1 MMPDDLPAQA
11 RTDSGDPLLDCLSL
25 LARLHTHPISADALQ
40 SGLPV
45 SGASRITPQLFV
57 RAAERAG
64 MTARV
69 VERKLDRIPK
79 LVLPAVLVLDKGRD
93 ACILSAVEDDG
104 TYEITVPD
112 GEDGIRKKVTA
123 AELEKSYSGVAI
135 MVHPARH
142 MDDRAGDVDAV
153 LRRSWFWGTLY
164 HHRKDYG
171 QVLLASVMI
180 NFFVLVSPL
189 FVMNVYDRVVPNN
202 AIETLWVLATGA
214 IVVFGFD
221 FLFRML
227 RAYFVD
233 GVGKKVDVIV
243 SNRLFAHIIGIQ
255 LAVRPA
261 SAGSFANNVREFET
275 LRDFFTSATLMTVVD
290 LPFSILFLFVIGWLA
305 GPLVLVPLAAIPLV
319 VVVGVLL
326 QFPLT
331 RLINANF
338 KVASQKHGVLV
349 EAIDGLETIKGTS
362 AEGVLQAKWEQA
374 VGVVAATGQRS
385 QMLSAT
391 GVNFTMFVQQLVTII
406 LVVVGVYLIADNKLT
421 LGGLVAST
429 ILSGR
434 ALAPLGQIA
443 GLLTRFQHARAAYK
457 SLTELMAMPLDRPP
471 GKAFL
476 RRLALD
482 GNIEFAKVTFK
493 YPNAQVPA
501 LDSCAYRVNKG
512 DRVAI
517 LGRVGSGKS
526 TVARLIVNLYQPET
540 GTVLVDGVDV
550 GQIDPADLRR
560 HIGYVPQDVKLFYG
574 TVRDNMVMGNRR
586 ASDDA
591 FLRAARLSGVDK
603 IVSRHPAGFDLQ
615 VGEQGRALSGGQRQA
630 VAIARALLA
639 DPEVLVMDEPTSHMD
654 FATEN
659 LFVQAL
665 LEYLK
670 GKTLVLITHKPS
682 LLALVERIIVL
693 EQGKVVADGPK
704 DRVLQALSQNE
715 RPTAPQGQQQPRQP
729 QAPQAPQSQQPRP
742 PQAPQAQQPQQPQP
756 PRQPQQ
762 TPQQPPQAPPA
773 PGKEPT

>member
-1 MMPDDLPAQA
+1 MPDDTPQS
-11 RTDSGDPLLDCLSL
+11 RTESGDPLLDCLAL

-40 SGLPV
+40 AGLPLA
-45 SGASRITPQLFV
+45 GNRITPQLFV

-64 MTARV
+64 MAARV
-69 VERKLDRIPK
+69 IERRLDRIPR

-93 ACILSAVEDDG
+93 ACILASIENDG
-104 TYEITVPD
+104 SYEIIVPA
-112 GEDGIRKKVTA
+112 GEEGLRSRISA

-135 MVHPARH
+135 LVHPARH
-142 MDDRAGDVDAV
+142 LDDRAGDVDAV
-153 LRRSWFWGTLY
+153 LRHSWFWGTLY
-164 HHRKDYG
+164 QHRKDYA

-202 AIETLWVLATGA
+202 AIETLWVLAAGA
-214 IVVFGFD
+214 LTVFGFD

-233 GVGKKVDVIV
+233 GVGKKVDVVV
-243 SNRLFAHIIGIQ
+243 SNRIFEHIIGIQ
-255 LAVRPA
+255 LAVRPQ

-290 LPFSILFLFVIGWLA
+290 LPFSILFLVVISWLA
-305 GPLVLVPLAAIPLV
+305 GPLVLVPLIAIPLV
-319 VVVGVLL
+319 VIVGVAL

-338 KVASQKHGVLV
+338 KVSAQKHGVLV
-349 EAIDGLETIKGTS
+349 EAIDGLETVKGTS
-362 AEGVLQAKWEQA
+362 AEGVLQGKWEHA
-374 VGVVAATGQRS
+374 VGVVAATGQRA
-385 QMLSAT
+385 QLLSAT
-391 GVNFTMFVQQLVTII
+391 GVNFTMFVQQIVTIV
-406 LVVVGVYLIADNKLT
+406 LVVVGVYLIADNQLT
-421 LGGLVAST
+421 LGGLVAAT

-443 GLLTRFQHARAAYK
+443 GLLTRFQHARVAYK
-457 SLTELMAMPLDRPP
+457 SLSDLMAMPLDRPA

-476 RRLALD
+476 RRLQLD

-493 YPNAQVPA
+493 YPHQPVPA
-501 LDSCAYRVNKG
+501 LDGCTFRINRG
-512 DRVAI
+512 ERVAI

-526 TVARLIVNLYQPET
+526 TVARLIVNLYQPEA

-591 FLRAARLSGVDK
+591 FLRAARLSGVDR
-603 IVSRHPAGFDLQ
+603 IVGRHPAGFDLP

-639 DPEVLVMDEPTSHMD
+639 DPEVMVMDEPTSHMD
-654 FATEN
+654 FATEAQ
-659 LFVQAL
+659 FVQVL
-665 LEYLK
+665 SEYLK

-693 EQGKVVADGPK
+693 DGGRVVADGPK
-704 DRVLQALSQNE
+704 EKVLQALTQNE
-715 RPTAPQGQQQPRQP
+715 QQRPGQQRQQQPP
-729 QAPQAPQSQQPRP
+729 AQSP
-742 PQAPQAQQPQQPQP
+742 P
-756 PRQPQQ
+756 
-762 TPQQPPQAPPA
+762 PPA
-773 PGKEPT
+773 VKP

>member
-1 MMPDDLPAQA
+1 MPDDIAQA
-11 RTDSGDPLLDCLSL
+11 QSRTESGDPLLDCLAL

-40 SGLPV
+40 AGLPLA
-45 SGASRITPQLFV
+45 GNRITPQLFV

-64 MTARV
+64 MAARV
-69 VERKLDRIPK
+69 VERRLSRIPR

-93 ACILSAVEDDG
+93 ACILSAIEADG
-104 TYEITVPD
+104 SYEIIVPA
-112 GEDGIRKKVTA
+112 GEEGLRKRVSA

-135 MVHPARH
+135 LVHPARH
-142 MDDRAGDVDAV
+142 LDDRAGDVDSV
-153 LRRSWFWGTLY
+153 LRHSWFWGTLY
-164 HHRKDYG
+164 RHRKDYA

-202 AIETLWVLATGA
+202 AIETLWVLAAGA
-214 IVVFGFD
+214 LTVFGFD

-233 GVGKKVDVIV
+233 GVGKKVDVVV
-243 SNRLFAHIIGIQ
+243 SNRIFEHIIGIR
-255 LAVRPA
+255 LAVRPQ

-275 LRDFFTSATLMTVVD
+275 LRDFFTSATLMTLVD
-290 LPFSILFLFVIGWLA
+290 LPFSILFLAVIGWLA
-305 GPLVLVPLAAIPLV
+305 GPLVFVPLIAIPIV
-319 VVVGVLL
+319 VIVGIAL

-338 KVASQKHGVLV
+338 KVSAQKHGVLV
-349 EAIDGLETIKGTS
+349 EAIDGLETVKGTS
-362 AEGVLQAKWEQA
+362 AEGILQGKWEQA
-374 VGVVAATGQRS
+374 VGVVAATGQRA

-391 GVNFTMFVQQLVTII
+391 GVNFTMFIQQMVTIVQ
-406 LVVVGVYLIADNKLT
+406 VVVGVYLIAENQLT

-434 ALAPLGQIA
+434 ALAPLGQVA
-443 GLLTRFQHARAAYK
+443 GLLTRFQHARVAYK
-457 SLTELMAMPLDRPP
+457 SLSDLMAMPLDRPA

-476 RRLALD
+476 RRLQLD

-493 YPNAQVPA
+493 YPNQQVPA
-501 LDSCAYRVNKG
+501 LDGCTFRINRG
-512 DRVAI
+512 ERVAI

-586 ASDDA
+586 AGDEA
-591 FLRAARLSGVDK
+591 FLRAARLAGVDR
-603 IVSRHPAGFDLQ
+603 IVSRHPAGFDLP

-654 FATEN
+654 FATEAQ
-659 LFVQAL
+659 FVHAL
-665 LEYLK
+665 IEYLK
-670 GKTLVLITHKPS
+670 GRTLVLITHKPS

-693 EQGKVVADGPK
+693 DGGKAVADGPK
-704 DRVLQALSQNE
+704 EKVLQALQQN
-715 RPTAPQGQQQPRQP
+715 QGQAER
-729 QAPQAPQSQQPRP
+729 AARP
-742 PQAPQAQQPQQPQP
+742 PQNP
-756 PRQPQQ
+756 
-762 TPQQPPQAPPA
+762 PPA
-773 PGKEPT
+773 KQP

>member
-1 MMPDDLPAQA
+1 MPDDFATQA
-11 RTDSGDPLLDCLSL
+11 RTDTGDPLLDCLAL

-40 SGLPV
+40 AGLPLA
-45 SGASRITPQLFV
+45 GNRITPQLFV

-64 MTARV
+64 MSAKV
-69 VERKLDRIPK
+69 VERKLNRIPR
-79 LVLPAVLVLDKGRD
+79 LVLPAVLVLEKGRD
-93 ACILSAVEDDG
+93 ACILAAIEGDG
-104 TYEITVPD
+104 SYDIIVPA
-112 GEDGIRKKVTA
+112 GEDGIRKRMSA

-135 MVHPARH
+135 LVHPARH
-142 MDDRAGDVDAV
+142 LDDRAGDVEAS

-164 HHRKDYG
+164 HHRREYV
-171 QVLLASVMI
+171 QVLLASIMI

-202 AIETLWVLATGA
+202 AIETLWVLAIGA
-214 IVVFGFD
+214 VTVFGFD

-243 SNRLFAHIIGIQ
+243 SNRLFEHIIGIQ
-255 LAVRPA
+255 LAVRPQ

-275 LRDFFTSATLMTVVD
+275 LRDFFTSATLMTLVD

-319 VVVGVLL
+319 VIVGIAI

-338 KVASQKHGVLV
+338 KVSAQKHGVLV

-362 AEGVLQAKWEQA
+362 AEGVLQGKWEQA

-385 QMLSAT
+385 QLLSAT

-406 LVVVGVYLIADNKLT
+406 LVVVGVYLIADNQLT
-421 LGGLVAST
+421 LGGLVACT

-443 GLLTRFQHARAAYK
+443 GLLTRFQHARVAYK
-457 SLTELMAMPLDRPP
+457 SLSDLMAMPLDRPP

-476 RRLALD
+476 RRLAID
-482 GNIEFAKVTFK
+482 GHIEFAKVAFK
-493 YPNAQVPA
+493 YPNQPVPA
-501 LDSCAYRVNKG
+501 LDGCSFRIARG

-526 TVARLIVNLYQPET
+526 TVARLIVNLYAPET

-586 ASDDA
+586 ADDDA

-603 IVSRHPAGFDLQ
+603 IVARHPAGFDLP

-639 DPEVLVMDEPTSHMD
+639 DPVVLVMDEPTSSMD

-693 EQGKVVADGPK
+693 DGGKVVADGPK

-715 RPTAPQGQQQPRQP
+715 QRQGQQQRQP
-729 QAPQAPQSQQPRP
+729 QAP
-742 PQAPQAQQPQQPQP
+742 
-756 PRQPQQ
+756 
-762 TPQQPPQAPPA
+762 PQQPPPPPA
-773 PGKEPT
+773 KAE